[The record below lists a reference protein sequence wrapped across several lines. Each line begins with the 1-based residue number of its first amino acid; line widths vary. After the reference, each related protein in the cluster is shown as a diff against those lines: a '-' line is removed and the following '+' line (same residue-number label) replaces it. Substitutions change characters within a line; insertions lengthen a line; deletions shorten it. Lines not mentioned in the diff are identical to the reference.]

1 MDNTISHRNQMI
13 LFIILFGIMTIT
25 GCSKDQDTKTAKT
38 RDQILVDNME
48 HAEDY
53 YEMNPYFK
61 EAFEFLKR
69 SDLADLPAGRHEI
82 DGDRLFCI
90 VTKDSGKSRAEAK
103 LEAHRKYIDLHYIIS
118 GIDEMGW
125 KLTATCDSIDTPY
138 DADNDIEFF
147 KNRPQNWTKVSP
159 GSFAIFF
166 PEVAHAPMVGDDEI
180 HKIVLKIKL
189 EQ

>member
-1 MDNTISHRNQMI
+1 MNNAISRLNQ
-13 LFIILFGIMTIT
+13 IILFVIFISILNIT
-25 GCSKDQDTKTAKT
+25 GCSQDQDTKIPMS
-38 RDQILVDNME
+38 RDHILVGNIE
-48 HAEDY
+48 QAEDY

-90 VTKDSGKSRAEAK
+90 VTKDRGRSRAEAK

-125 KLTATCDSIDTPY
+125 KLTATCDSIDQRY
-138 DADNDIEFF
+138 DVDNDIEFF
-147 KNRPQNWTKVSP
+147 KDHPQNWTKVSP
-159 GSFAIFF
+159 RSFAISF
-166 PEVAHAPMVGDDEI
+166 PEVAHAPMVSAEEI
-180 HKIVLKIKL
+180 HKIVLKIKA